1 MLRSKATPCGGA
13 ERGSSFESCTSQ
25 CLVAC
30 DKSSACTTAVVRDKV
45 GGGRVCMDGRLGQD
59 GRGACVPEFGKVKDA
74 WHYFAENC
82 NACGDSDACQAAC
95 KVIMDKAP
103 FVVDETRAHPDVCP
117 SFDCPDCVG
126 SCTSCSATD
135 CVQWC
140 DARHAPTAHCVAGN
154 AVSVKGLFEDRS
166 LEDRA
171 TKAGQAMGTFYDN
184 QCKSDSVRRAQDY
197 FAAFMQP
204 LTRVAP
210 AVRRP
215 ARSAGLPSDA
225 AAGLAG
231 YFNERV
237 RRAEQLRGR
246 QLDALGIGSSLRS
259 FSARR
264 GTTRPTPAT
273 LPARGPAPVLA
284 PAPAPPLAVP
294 PPPPPVSAL
303 ARVPPFA
310 PPHTLPHARGSG
322 PRQAQRAYVD
332 GGHARHRAAALPQAP
347 PVPPSPPPPPA
358 VAAKLD
364 APPTHDGTA
373 VRVPPGA
380 ITRARLPR
388 LQRPSPGSATWPH
401 FAR

>member
-30 DKSSACTTAVVRDKV
+30 EKSSACTTAVVRDKV
-45 GGGRVCMDGRLGQD
+45 GGGRVCQDGRLGQD
-59 GRGACVPEFGKVKDA
+59 AQGACVPEFGKVKDA
-74 WHYFAENC
+74 WTYFAEHC
-82 NACGDSDACQAAC
+82 TACGDSDACQAAC
-95 KVIMDKAP
+95 KTIMDKAP
-103 FVVDETRAHPDVCP
+103 YVVDETRAHPDVCP

-171 TKAGQAMGTFYDN
+171 TKTDHAIGTFYDN
-184 QCKSDSVRRAQDY
+184 QCKSDSVRRAHDY

-210 AVRRP
+210 VVRRP
-215 ARSAGLPSDA
+215 ARRAEDPPSGA
-225 AAGLAG
+225 AAGLAD
-231 YFNERV
+231 YVNERV
-237 RRAEQLRGR
+237 RRAEQLRAR

-264 GTTRPTPAT
+264 GTARPAPAT
-273 LPARGPAPVLA
+273 LPA
-284 PAPAPPLAVP
+284 
-294 PPPPPVSAL
+294 PPVSAL
-303 ARVPPFA
+303 GRVPPARAA
-310 PPHTLPHARGSG
+310 PHVRGGRS
-322 PRQAQRAYVD
+322 RQAQQAPQAYVITN
-332 GGHARHRAAALPQAP
+332 ARHRAAALVRAPP
-347 PVPPSPPPPPA
+347 PVPAKLSAPPA
-358 VAAKLD
+358 RD
-364 APPTHDGTA
+364 ETT
-373 VRVPPGA
+373 VRAPPGA
-380 ITRARLPR
+380 APR
-388 LQRPSPGSATWPH
+388 VQRPSSGSATWPY